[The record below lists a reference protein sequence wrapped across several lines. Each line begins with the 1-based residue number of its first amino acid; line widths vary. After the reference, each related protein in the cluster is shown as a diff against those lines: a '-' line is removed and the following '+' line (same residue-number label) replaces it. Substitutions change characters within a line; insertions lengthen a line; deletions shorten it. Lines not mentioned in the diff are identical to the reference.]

1 LRTAEVSSQPR
12 KYHARVRTTTYLVV
26 GGAAAVAAYLTP
38 PAPRP
43 VKPLA
48 AIASSPRAVEAPLA
62 PVWRSRV
69 DTLGRGESITA
80 VLERAGMSRDEAA
93 RALREAAGID
103 GRALR
108 AGLTVTTS
116 GMSTDSVPAEIAI
129 QPEVDRIVRL
139 KYLAGAWNAIEE
151 RLAWRT
157 DTVAARGVIATSLH
171 ETMHQ
176 ALRGA
181 LPAAKRSELVWKLA
195 DLFEY
200 RADMSRDLQPGD
212 SLGLLIER
220 RVAPDGTARDA
231 RILAA
236 ALTVDGKPLEAIRFR
251 GKGDASDFYDQ
262 QGKSLKAA
270 FLRAPLEFRRIS
282 SAFGMRRHPILGI
295 WKAHRGTDYA
305 ASSGT
310 PVRAVGEGTVVRAGR
325 AGGYGNVLEIRHR
338 NGYVSR
344 YGHLRGFAKGVRPG
358 RSVSI
363 GQTVAYVGTT
373 GLSTAPHLHFE
384 VIVGGR
390 QMDPRAA
397 LRDKA
402 GWPIEPREKGA
413 FTALRTRLLAQIEA
427 RSTSAG
433 RLASIAE

>member
-1 LRTAEVSSQPR
+1 
-12 KYHARVRTTTYLVV
+12 
-26 GGAAAVAAYLTP
+26 
-38 PAPRP
+38 
-43 VKPLA
+43 
-48 AIASSPRAVEAPLA
+48 
-62 PVWRSRV
+62 
-69 DTLGRGESITA
+69 
-80 VLERAGMSRDEAA
+80 
-93 RALREAAGID
+93 
-103 GRALR
+103 
-108 AGLTVTTS
+108 
-116 GMSTDSVPAEIAI
+116 
-129 QPEVDRIVRL
+129 
-139 KYLAGAWNAIEE
+139 
-151 RLAWRT
+151 
-157 DTVAARGVIATSLH
+157 VIATSLH

-176 ALRGA
+176 ALRGT
-181 LPAAKRSELVWKLA
+181 LPSAKRSELVWKLA

-220 RVAPDGTARDA
+220 RVAPDGTPRDA
-231 RILAA
+231 KILAA

-251 GKGDASDFYDQ
+251 GRGDANDFYDQ

-390 QMDPRAA
+390 QMDPRTA

-402 GWPIEPREKGA
+402 GWPIEPREKDA
-413 FTALRTRLLAQIEA
+413 FTALRSRLLAQIEA

-433 RLASIAE
+433 RLASVAE